1 MRRGRTVDVHESG
14 LAAGLLGAFRGG
26 GHEAGALR
34 GACDALRRIRVNR
47 HMLAVGEL
55 LFVFLLH
62 LASLPSHSIVRRKAK
77 LMQKKKAPVKSIT
90 GAFYLAVLIYN

>member
-1 MRRGRTVDVHESG
+1 
-14 LAAGLLGAFRGG
+14 
-26 GHEAGALR
+26 
-34 GACDALRRIRVNR
+34 
-47 HMLAVGEL
+47 MLAVGEL

>member
-1 MRRGRTVDVHESG
+1 MQVLVRRKLRVV
-14 LAAGLLGAFRGG
+14 LRRR

-34 GACDALRRIRVNR
+34 GACDAPRRIRVNR

-55 LFVFLLH
+55 LFVLLLH

-90 GAFYLAVLIYN
+90 GAFYLAVIIYN